1 MENYA
6 LILTA
11 ARMTWINISLLL
23 VPQAREPDLRQ
34 FTKSP
39 PKVPHDIVE
48 NKILHW
54 LRFNSRN
61 QHG

>member
-23 VPQAREPDLRQ
+23 VPQARKPDLRQ

-39 PKVPHDIVE
+39 HRKRLMI
-48 NKILHW
+48 
-54 LRFNSRN
+54 
-61 QHG
+61 